1 MATREPEK
9 KYFTIDEANAMLP
22 LVRAIVGDIVALAPR
37 FFERRE
43 RMARLGPAESA
54 NPNDP
59 YLEEEQQL
67 RNEFD
72 KDQERMVELI
82 EELGKLGV
90 EFKDFRIGLLDF
102 PCWKDG
108 REVYLCWKLDEAE
121 VEHWHELHAG
131 FAGRQRLKKDTAKV

>member
-1 MATREPEK
+1 MAAREPGK

-22 LVRAIVGDIVALAPR
+22 LVRAIVGDIADLATV

-43 RMARLGPAESA
+43 RVARLGPAESA

-59 YLEEEQQL
+59 YFQENQQL
-67 RNEFD
+67 RDVFE

-90 EFKDFRIGLLDF
+90 ELKDFRTGLIDF
-102 PCWKDG
+102 PCWKED
-108 REVYLCWKLDEAE
+108 REVYLCWKLGEGE
-121 VEHWHELHAG
+121 VEHWHELNAG
-131 FAGRQRLKKDTAKV
+131 FAGRQKLPKNMARV